1 MDGFNPLL
9 FLLDLFFKASQL
21 LFTLGHATAYL
32 LQVGFGIPLAYPEQD
47 CKKGYTPQDF

>member
-1 MDGFNPLL
+1 MDGLTPLL

-32 LQVGFGIPLAYPEQD
+32 LQVGFGVPLTYPEEQGR
-47 CKKGYTPQDF
+47 KKN